1 VVERKRVFD
10 SVSYELEHYNPAYVG
25 AFGGACAVFSA
36 STAHCAE
43 GKNGGER

>member
-25 AFGGACAVFSA
+25 VFSA
-36 STAHCAE
+36 V
-43 GKNGGER
+43 GVR